1 MSDEDDAFG
10 VHTRH
15 LYTQQALEIE
25 RLRAEVDRLTAELHR
40 IKCEPDDT

>member
-10 VHTRH
+10 MRDRH
-15 LYTQQALEIE
+15 IYTQQSLEIE

-40 IKCEPDDT
+40 EKCERDDT